1 MWFSSQLRNWRRLAL
16 GFRRHSPRRRRPD
29 YGPPIEALECRT
41 LLTAYAAATAAQLV
55 ADINAA
61 NKSGGTNTIT
71 LTAPTTSPYILANSA
86 DGANGLPV
94 ISKKDNLTIVGNGDT
109 IERSAA
115 AGTPAFRLFDV
126 AKGASLTLE
135 HLTVQNGVASTY
147 GGAIYNQGT
156 LVLSQVT
163 VQGNTAEGV
172 LAAGGGIWSNA
183 SLIVENS
190 TIRGNVANFGNWSE
204 PAFGGGIYIAGGTA
218 NITGSTF
225 AGNLAQGLAAYGGAV
240 YVAAGTVSL
249 DRDALGM
256 FSATNYVPGNVAE
269 GYGVSPGD
277 NGYGGAIYVAGGSV
291 TLTNDYVQGNTAF
304 DYQGTPYLGPEGGG
318 IFIASGATVYL
329 DSFTYGAMTGN
340 SPDNV
345 WGAYNLL

>member
-1 MWFSSQLRNWRRLAL
+1 LKNWRRLAL
-16 GFRRHSPRRRRPD
+16 SGRRHSPRRRRPD
-29 YGPPIEALECRT
+29 YGPPVEALECRT
-41 LLTAYAAATAAQLV
+41 LLTAYAAATVAQLV

-61 NKSGGTNTIT
+61 NKSGGSNTIT
-71 LTAPTTSPYILANSA
+71 LTAPTTSPCILTNSA

-94 ISKKDNLTIVGNGDT
+94 ISRKDNLTIVGNGDT
-109 IERSAA
+109 IERSTA

-135 HLTVQNGVASTY
+135 NLTLQNGVASTY

-163 VQGNTAEGV
+163 VQSNTAEGV

-183 SLIVENS
+183 SLTLENS
-190 TIRGNVANFGNWSE
+190 TIRGNVANFGSWSE

-225 AGNLAQGLAAYGGAV
+225 ASNEAIGSSAYGGAV
-240 YVAAGTVSL
+240 YLAAGTVTLSG
-249 DRDALGM
+249 DALGM
-256 FSATNYVPGNVAE
+256 YSATNYVPGNVAE
-269 GYGVSPGD
+269 GYGIQPGD
-277 NGYGGAIYVAGGSV
+277 NGYGGAVYVAGGTV
-291 TLTNDYVQGNTAF
+291 TLTNDYIEGNTAS
-304 DYQGTPYLGPEGGG
+304 DYQGTAYLGPEGGG
-318 IFIASGATVYL
+318 IYIASGATVYL

-345 WGAYNLL
+345 WGAYHLL

>member
-1 MWFSSQLRNWRRLAL
+1 LKNWRRLASDS
-16 GFRRHSPRRRRPD
+16 RRRRPRRGRPD
-29 YGPPIEALECRT
+29 YGPPVEALECRT

-71 LTAPTTSPYILANSA
+71 LTAPTTSPYILTNSV
-86 DGANGLPV
+86 DGANGLPQ

-109 IERSAA
+109 IERSTA

-126 AKGASLTLE
+126 ARGASLTLKN
-135 HLTVQNGVASTY
+135 LTLQNGVATNY

-156 LVLSQVT
+156 LLLSQVT
-163 VQGNTAEGV
+163 VQSNTAEGV
-172 LAAGGGIWSNA
+172 LAAGGGIWSNGY
-183 SLIVENS
+183 LTVENS

-204 PAFGGGIYIAGGTA
+204 PAFGGGVYIAGGTA

-225 AGNLAQGLAAYGGAV
+225 ASNEAIGSTAYGGAL
-240 YVAAGTVSL
+240 YVAAGTVTLSG
-249 DRDALGM
+249 DAFGM
-256 FSATNYVPGNVAE
+256 YSATNYVPGNVAE
-269 GYGVSPGD
+269 GFGIQPGN

-291 TLTNDYVQGNTAF
+291 TLRNDYIDGNTAS
-304 DYQGTPYLGPEGGG
+304 DYQGTAYLGPEGGG

-340 SPDNV
+340 SPHNV
-345 WGAYNLL
+345 WGAYILK